1 MPGFFWQLLITYF
14 VGTIGGLLFHWL
26 HLPLPWILGPVTS
39 LILFK
44 LIPYTKT
51 TASLRL
57 RKVSFSILGIQIGS
71 TFTAAT
77 LPTVFPYLF
86 PYTGL
91 TLLLIALSLVSAYL
105 IAKWVKIDVTT
116 SLLGS
121 IPGGLST
128 VLAMSDSFRGNTV
141 LVTIFQTIRLV
152 AVLFIIPFSAT
163 HLFFEQGHIKQG
175 SVLLQVEEGPE
186 WTIALFIAA
195 FMLGLLLQKW
205 VPASLV
211 IIPMLITA
219 LLQIN
224 GIALYQLP
232 SGAYLFAQLTI
243 GVYLGN
249 SISVKDLQKAGRLS
263 LYFLCLAIL
272 LIATS
277 FLFGF
282 LFSWL
287 TNLNAATAVLSL
299 APGGLIEMA
308 LTAQSVNGDPSVVS
322 SLQMIRLLTIVLIL
336 PFFLKWLLK
345 RLEKEHR

>member
-1 MPGFFWQLLITYF
+1 MAGFLTRLLITYF
-14 VGTIGGLLFHWL
+14 IGAVGGFLYTWL

-39 LILFK
+39 LLIYK
-44 LIPYTKT
+44 LVPNART

-77 LPTVFPYLF
+77 LTTVVPYLV
-86 PYTGL
+86 PYTVL
-91 TLLLIALSLVSAYL
+91 TLLLIALSLGSAYL
-105 IAKWVKIDVTT
+105 ITRWVKLDVTT

-128 VLAMSDSFRGNTV
+128 VLALSESFNGNTV

-163 HLFFEQGHIKQG
+163 HLFFHQTQLTQGA
-175 SVLLQVEEGPE
+175 VLQQAVDGPP
-186 WTIALFIAA
+186 WTGILFIAA
-195 FMLGLLLQKW
+195 FFIGVLLQRW

-211 IIPMLITA
+211 LVPMLITA
-219 LLQIN
+219 ALQIN
-224 GIALYQLP
+224 EIALFQLP
-232 SGAYLFAQLTI
+232 NSAYLFAQLTI

-249 SISVKDLQKAGRLS
+249 SISVKDLKTAGRYC

-277 FLFGF
+277 FGFGY
-282 LFSWL
+282 LFSSF
-287 TNLNAATAVLSL
+287 TNLNTATAVLSL

-308 LTAQSVNGDPSVVS
+308 LTAQSVNGDPSIVS

-336 PFFLKWLLK
+336 PFFLKWLFKKLQY
-345 RLEKEHR
+345 